1 VRSDNGPMPAKR
13 RSLRPY
19 RDSAIIYAVLAA
31 VVVVIA
37 ILTGGRVAWAVVLGI
52 AAFVLAMGWTWWRL
66 RQQTQRRR

>member
-1 VRSDNGPMPAKR
+1 MTRENGPMPARR

-19 RDSAIIYAVLAA
+19 RDSAIVYGVLA
-31 VVVVIA
+31 VVVVLVA

-52 AAFVLAMGWTWWRL
+52 AAFVLATGWTWWHL